1 MTNYTSNQFLVS
13 VIMPCFKMGDFIV
26 EALKSVGTQ
35 TYTNWEILAVD
46 DAGPEDGTHQA
57 VVNLKK
63 KYPKHRIECVRH
75 KINRGVSA
83 ARNTA
88 IKISKGE
95 YLAFLDPDDCW
106 GNDYLKDHFNN
117 FISDPQVTASFT
129 NAIFMDK
136 NGHKQNGFL
145 GPNEI
150 EVNNVC
156 KSLYKRNFIN
166 PSAIVIK
173 ADAVIGAGCFDE
185 NPLLQFV
192 EDWDLWLRLC
202 AKGYNFKFNNFALS
216 YYRRHDN
223 AATHDA
229 EKFVSLKR
237 ALREKH
243 LDCPEYR
250 KFILAYLDEIEK
262 EKNVLSMK
270 INRIKNH
277 SVFSNLITA
286 WRHIFNRNFDILE

>member
-1 MTNYTSNQFLVS
+1 
-13 VIMPCFKMGDFIV
+13 MGEFIV
-26 EALKSVGTQ
+26 EALKSVGNQ
-35 TYTNWEILAVD
+35 TYANWEIIAVD

-57 VVNLKK
+57 VADFKK
-63 KYPKHRIECVRH
+63 KYPNNRIEYIKH
-75 KINRGVSA
+75 KKNRGVSA

-88 IKISKGE
+88 MKLSKGE

-106 GNDYLKDHFNN
+106 GHDYLKEQLNN

-136 NGHKQNGFL
+136 YGQKQNRFL

-150 EVNNVC
+150 ELNNLC

-185 NPLLQFV
+185 NPILQFV

-202 AKGYNFKFNNFALS
+202 VKGYKFKFNNSALS
-216 YYRRHDN
+216 YYRRHEN

-229 EKFVSLKR
+229 EKFVALKR

-243 LDCPEYR
+243 LVHPDYR
-250 KFILAYLDEIEK
+250 NFILAYLDEIEK
-262 EKNVLSMK
+262 EKNILSMK
-270 INRIKNH
+270 ISRIKNH
-277 SVFSNLITA
+277 SVFSNLIKA